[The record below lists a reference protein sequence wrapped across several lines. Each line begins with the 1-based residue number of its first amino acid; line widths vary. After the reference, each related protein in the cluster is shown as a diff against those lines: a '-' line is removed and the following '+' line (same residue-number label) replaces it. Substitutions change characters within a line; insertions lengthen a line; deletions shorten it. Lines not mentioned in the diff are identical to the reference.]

1 MTTFTNR
8 ADALRV
14 LGFEREVSEDEIR
27 AAYHTLVKEL
37 HPDADPDP
45 DLAWQIYDIQAAY
58 QYLQDHPEIQITSRV
73 ASGPQILGSKSQIQ
87 EGNRRRK
94 EAERIRK
101 VDREANRRKK
111 EHLIELQKEA
121 EDRQKCLREEEEAKL
136 RHEEAVERAVQTV
149 RAMRAAKIIQDYLKE
164 NPDDLSSQ

>member
-1 MTTFTNR
+1 M
-8 ADALRV
+8 
-14 LGFEREVSEDEIR
+14 RE
-27 AAYHTLVKEL
+27 
-37 HPDADPDP
+37 
-45 DLAWQIYDIQAAY
+45 
-58 QYLQDHPEIQITSRV
+58 
-73 ASGPQILGSKSQIQ
+73 GS
-87 EGNRRRK
+87 RK

>member
-37 HPDADPDP
+37 HP
-45 DLAWQIYDIQAAY
+45 DIQAAY

-121 EDRQKCLREEEEAKL
+121 EERQKCLREEEEAKL

>member
-73 ASGPQILGSKSQIQ
+73 ASGPQILGSKSQ
-87 EGNRRRK
+87 EGSG
-94 EAERIRK
+94 
-101 VDREANRRKK
+101 
-111 EHLIELQKEA
+111 
-121 EDRQKCLREEEEAKL
+121 
-136 RHEEAVERAVQTV
+136 T
-149 RAMRAAKIIQDYLKE
+149 
-164 NPDDLSSQ
+164 NPQG

>member
-58 QYLQDHPEIQITSRV
+58 
-73 ASGPQILGSKSQIQ
+73 
-87 EGNRRRK
+87 
-94 EAERIRK
+94 
-101 VDREANRRKK
+101 
-111 EHLIELQKEA
+111 
-121 EDRQKCLREEEEAKL
+121 
-136 RHEEAVERAVQTV
+136 
-149 RAMRAAKIIQDYLKE
+149 
-164 NPDDLSSQ
+164 

>member
-94 EAERIRK
+94 EAE
-101 VDREANRRKK
+101 
-111 EHLIELQKEA
+111 
-121 EDRQKCLREEEEAKL
+121 DRQKCLREEEEAKL